1 MEEGLPEMIDVKHLS
16 KSYGMVQAVKD
27 VSFHVDAGE
36 VIGLLGPNG
45 AGKTTLMKILTGY
58 LQPDEGE
65 VWVDGIDVVA
75 DPLAVQSRIGYL
87 PENAPLYPELT
98 VQAYLRLMADLR
110 QIPAEQQPA
119 LLTEAI
125 LAAGLQDYLTRPI
138 GELSKGY
145 RQRVGIAQ
153 AILHKPKLLIL
164 DEPTVGL
171 DPTQVLEVRRLIR
184 RLAKTSTI
192 LLSTH
197 ILSEVEATCQR
208 VIILMNGE
216 VKADARLQELE
227 ATSEAVLVLGEA
239 VPGALTAL
247 KGLPGVR
254 SVERF
259 DTPHGVEYHIRGENG
274 VDVRPAVFRLA
285 REQDWPVYELR
296 RHVRTLEAVFN
307 ELATSA
313 GSIPAKAK
321 EVRAA

>member
-1 MEEGLPEMIDVKHLS
+1 MIDVRHLS
-16 KSYGMVQAVKD
+16 KSYGAVQAVRD

-65 VWVDGIDVVA
+65 VWIDGIDVVA
-75 DPLAVQSRIGYL
+75 EPLAVQSCIGYL
-87 PENAPLYPELT
+87 PETAPLYPELT

-110 QIPAEQQPA
+110 QIPAEDQPA
-119 LLTEAI
+119 YLTEAI

-184 RLAKTSTI
+184 RLAKNSTI

-197 ILSEVEATCQR
+197 ILSEVEAACQR
-208 VIILMNGE
+208 VIILMNGQ
-216 VKADARLQELE
+216 VRADARLQDLE
-227 ATSEAVLVLGEA
+227 ATSEVVLVLAEA
-239 VPGALTAL
+239 VPGALTVL

-259 DTPHGVEYHIRGENG
+259 DTPNGVEYQIRSENG

-285 REQDWPVYELR
+285 REHDWPVYELR
-296 RHVRTLEAVFN
+296 RRVRTLEAVFN
-307 ELATSA
+307 ELATFAGNVSA
-313 GSIPAKAK
+313 STK
-321 EVRAA
+321 EGHSA